1 MRLIDENVL
10 LEEVEKLPFINE
22 RYDHEHANKSF
33 INGIETFHVMVLNV
47 LKRQPTIAP
56 ENLRPQWIPVAERL
70 PEDCD
75 ERFYMCVVENH
86 ESDPPMYLQYLE
98 NTGFGLWSNVFDEHT
113 LGFVGSDFSTNEE
126 LGYEKVLAWMPLPEP
141 YTPAGEENADV

>member
-1 MRLIDENVL
+1 MFDNVL
-10 LEEVEKLPFINE
+10 EAYGIIFDESE
-22 RYDHEHANKSF
+22 ANLFMKM
-33 INGIETFHVMVLNV
+33 II
-47 LKRQPTIAP
+47 RAPTVNP
-56 ENLRPQWIPVAERL
+56 ESMQQQWIPVTERL

-113 LGFVGSDFSTNEE
+113 LGFIGSDFSTNEE

-141 YTPAGEENADV
+141 YTPTGEEEND

>member
-1 MRLIDENVL
+1 MRLIDADALIAEYPDDVL
-10 LEEVEKLPFINE
+10 THCDIK
-22 RYDHEHANKSF
+22 AAA
-33 INGIETFHVMVLNV
+33 
-47 LKRQPTIAP
+47 TIDM
-56 ENLRPQWIPVAERL
+56 EMLHSQWIPVTERL

-113 LGFVGSDFSTNEE
+113 LGFIGSDFSTNEE

-141 YTPAGEENADV
+141 YTPTGEEEND

>member
-1 MRLIDENVL
+1 MRLIDADAL
-10 LEEVEKLPFINE
+10 LLRI
-22 RYDHEHANKSF
+22 DCHGTNKFGMLDEDIREYIS
-33 INGIETFHVMVLNV
+33 
-47 LKRQPTIAP
+47 KQPTISP
-56 ENLRPQWIPVAERL
+56 EIVQPQWIPVTERL

-98 NTGFGLWSNVFDEHT
+98 NAGFGLWSNVFDEHT
-113 LGFVGSDFSTNEE
+113 LGFIGSDFSTNEE

-141 YTPAGEENADV
+141 YKGEHDD

>member
-1 MRLIDENVL
+1 MRLIDADALWNALNDAGGTGAERGGWADGWCKAIDAAIRM
-10 LEEVEKLPFINE
+10 LEKAPTVEPK
-22 RYDHEHANKSF
+22 
-33 INGIETFHVMVLNV
+33 
-47 LKRQPTIAP
+47 
-56 ENLRPQWIPVAERL
+56 PQWIPVAERL

-113 LGFVGSDFSTNEE
+113 LGFIDSVFSTNEE

-141 YTPAGEENADV
+141 YKGEHDD